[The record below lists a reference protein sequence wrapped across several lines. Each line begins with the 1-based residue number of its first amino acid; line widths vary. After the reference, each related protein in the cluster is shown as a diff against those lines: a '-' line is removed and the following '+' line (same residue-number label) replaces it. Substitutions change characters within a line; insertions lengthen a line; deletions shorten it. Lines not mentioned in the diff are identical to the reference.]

1 MTWPKFCIINAVIP
15 CKNSS
20 SMLEILELAVLSI
33 EEYYNWFR
41 KGLFVF
47 LLRILTYIGINHK

>member
-1 MTWPKFCIINAVIP
+1 MNAVIP

-47 LLRILTYIGINHK
+47 LLRILTYIGISHK